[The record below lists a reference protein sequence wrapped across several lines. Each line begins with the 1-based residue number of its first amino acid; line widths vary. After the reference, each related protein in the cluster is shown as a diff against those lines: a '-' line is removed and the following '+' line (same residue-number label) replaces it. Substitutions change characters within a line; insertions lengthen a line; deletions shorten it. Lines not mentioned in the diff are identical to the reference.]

1 MNQISED
8 IDLIDLFLIIWNGKK
23 TLIIFIFISILIG
36 FAFLIL
42 RDDSLKK
49 PVYQTNLEYSVIPIP
64 EFYNT
69 NTSSVLEDFEKNFYL
84 KNIFDEWK
92 NQNSQSP
99 INFTDITNTK
109 LIDDIIYRKN
119 ENELLVSFNKQGHFN
134 EIILKTDQIIFLDE
148 INKYIDHVNF
158 KITNDYY
165 LKFEELLKI
174 IKKKNTEFHEDFPFA
189 EANQIFYRIIE
200 IELLLSILG
209 DGQKII
215 DLLPPTTPLDISDKG
230 PSKSFV
236 ITALG
241 IFGFLTGSIFLFV
254 RHAVIRRKMKK

>member
-1 MNQISED
+1 MER
-8 IDLIDLFLIIWNGKK
+8 KK

-42 RDDSLKK
+42 RDNSLKK

-69 NTSSVLEDFEKNFYL
+69 NTTSVLEDFEKNFYL

-92 NQNSQSP
+92 NQNPQSP

-174 IKKKNTEFHEDFPFA
+174 IKKK
-189 EANQIFYRIIE
+189 YRI
-200 IELLLSILG
+200 S
-209 DGQKII
+209 
-215 DLLPPTTPLDISDKG
+215 
-230 PSKSFV
+230 
-236 ITALG
+236 
-241 IFGFLTGSIFLFV
+241 
-254 RHAVIRRKMKK
+254 